1 MLPVLPPRWFSH
13 SPQQLKFHVM
23 VVNCADPAGSWPA
36 GTRSSLPQHNKV
48 LAVKIWCFPVNVELR
63 YHGLPCEHG
72 LTCWPP
78 SRKPW
83 AAAIQT
89 LLFTIL
95 TRTISSQDL
104 LFFFVPIHTHTHT
117 AHIPD
122 RWKSFCGQ
130 ICFIYWQVSITSM
143 HQICV
148 QMGIYRPYTPQLLTH
163 AQAKGSL
170 LTFSPN
176 QNPTSILHSIT
187 QHLCLSQL
195 SPTNN
200 DEGEGNV

>member
-95 TRTISSQDL
+95 TRTISSRDL
-104 LFFFVPIHTHTHT
+104 LFFFVPIHTHTAHSTHT
-117 AHIPD
+117 WQMKVILWTDLLHLLASIHHKHALNLRTNGDIQAIYTTAAHSCTSQRKFTYIFT
-122 RWKSFCGQ
+122 KSK
-130 ICFIYWQVSITSM
+130 S
-143 HQICV
+143 HK
-148 QMGIYRPYTPQLLTH
+148 YTPFHYT
-163 AQAKGSL
+163 
-170 LTFSPN
+170 TP
-176 QNPTSILHSIT
+176 
-187 QHLCLSQL
+187 LSVSAL
-195 SPTNN
+195 S
-200 DEGEGNV
+200 DK